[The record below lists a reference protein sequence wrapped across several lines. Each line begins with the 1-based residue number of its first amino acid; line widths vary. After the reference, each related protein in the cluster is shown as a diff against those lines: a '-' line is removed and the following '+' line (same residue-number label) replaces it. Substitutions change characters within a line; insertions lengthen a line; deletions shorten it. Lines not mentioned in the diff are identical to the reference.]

1 MGRHFR
7 RQAVEIRKGENRSVT
22 SLTNAFS
29 NADGKP
35 SVPDFNVED
44 SERPPHDG
52 EYVGTIEVVV
62 LRCHPSDKRPVIG
75 NQTSSD
81 ESSDDDEMS
90 TPGRFD
96 GASDHQPEPT
106 PKPKSRSRAQIFG
119 LDGTW
124 DNWGPPPPPVDEP
137 NNIQMTSE
145 NTGTW
150 NPVGQESKNSK
161 ALEKT
166 TRWAKRSESRD
177 HFQSDFQKRGS
188 PAGSERG
195 RFGQH
200 RSSTDQENA
209 PPLKI
214 RGGGPGSY
222 SVASSEAMR
231 NWNRG
236 PGALKEWT
244 QGDAP
249 SKGSGEPPAAFD
261 PWTGN
266 LPMGDFT
273 NEDETKLRAQVGAWG
288 TPNETTNM
296 PGSKKGSKKGSVVS
310 GNPAPIPGAWG
321 ESNDQDLGKKDDWGD
336 DWGDTNDQN
345 PGNGGDDWGGAGN
358 GNAQDNDDWNA
369 GGDQS
374 RNENDDWNNNGG
386 ASGWDAPNDDEK
398 KDDGAWDP
406 PHHTSNGNTNDWKG
420 NENSNAKK
428 NDDWGAIAD
437 NDTKQNGGW
446 EATAGNDAQLGNSW
460 GGDNGQQT
468 DDWGGDDTKQV
479 TAGAEDTE
487 KDNKPTSNQQAAS
500 GEKAGSTLSF
510 GNSRAKG
517 PKPASKAGSKS
528 KPALVGTKAVSSASN
543 KKPRTFDWLKPSL
556 EKVSNASGPPAAVK
570 KASMPGTWAPPVT
583 SPHQEEPKPVSAQV
597 QPIFSITKPPK
608 PKPYWS
614 KWRNPNAIAEAD
626 MEAEQ
631 ASHSPEELEEEEP
644 IYSIPAEIAQRNMMS
659 HQVRPGRP
667 AAYTHKRNK
676 PKYMDTHEKP
686 YAVFLFKYRDRSIIS
701 RMLKIPTITEPVVDE
716 KARLASLSKQELID
730 ELVKTKSKLSMVES
744 DSSAGQ
750 ATFVKKLDEK
760 LRTFETGKE
769 DVVPAVGDWVN
780 TTSPTHGQGLGNAG
794 EWGNGDSG
802 KGNGGLDSGNG
813 NGNGNETNKTN
824 GGDWSGNG
832 NKHDTTNVNGGGESW
847 NGNGDN
853 NANEKSDWDN
863 NGNVEVSNGAEENGN
878 AGDDWGTTDHANGAG
893 KKDDHGWGGGNDND
907 EGGGGDWSKNDN
919 TGETNVGDDWGNG
932 NRDAKAGDDWG
943 DDNEGSGD
951 KGGDSWD
958 NGGGGGGGDGGWGGN
973 DEKKDEGHGNGNG
986 NGDTGG
992 DAAWGA
998 DTGGGGGGGGG
1009 GW

>member
-7 RQAVEIRKGENRSVT
+7 RQAVEIRKGEDRLVT
-22 SLTNAFS
+22 SLANTFSTTN
-29 NADGKP
+29 GKP
-35 SVPDFNVED
+35 SVPDFNIED

-62 LRCHPSDKRPVIG
+62 LRCHPSDKRPIIG
-75 NQTSSD
+75 KKTSSD

-90 TPGRFD
+90 TPARFD

-106 PKPKSRSRAQIFG
+106 PKPKSKSRAQFFG

-124 DNWGPPPPPVDEP
+124 DDWGPPPPPLDEP
-137 NNIQMTSE
+137 NMGTIEMTGE
-145 NTGTW
+145 NTGSW
-150 NPVGQESKNSK
+150 NPMGQEFKNSK
-161 ALEKT
+161 ALEKS

-195 RFGQH
+195 RFGQP
-200 RSSTDQENA
+200 RSSTDQENV
-209 PPLKI
+209 PPLNL

-231 NWNRG
+231 NWNRR
-236 PGALKEWT
+236 PTAPKEWT

-249 SKGSGEPPAAFD
+249 SKGNGGPPAAFD

-273 NEDETKLRAQVGAWG
+273 NENESKPRAQVGAWG
-288 TPNETTNM
+288 TLNETTNR
-296 PGSKKGSKKGSVVS
+296 PGSKKSSKKGSVVS

-321 ESNDQDLGKKDDWGD
+321 ESNDPDQSKKEDWG
-336 DWGDTNDQN
+336 GNDAQN

-358 GNAQDNDDWNA
+358 ANAQDNDDWNA

-386 ASGWDAPNDDEK
+386 ASSWDAPNNDKK
-398 KDDGAWDP
+398 KDDDAWDP
-406 PHHTSNGNTNDWKG
+406 SHHTSNGNNNDWGG
-420 NENSNAKK
+420 NEDGNVKQ
-428 NDDWGAIAD
+428 NDEWRATDD
-437 NDTKQNGGW
+437 HDTKKNGGW
-446 EATAGNDAQLGNSW
+446 EATVGNDAPV
-460 GGDNGQQT
+460 GDG
-468 DDWGGDDTKQV
+468 WGGDDTKQV

-487 KDNKPTSNQQAAS
+487 KDKKPTSNHQAAS

-528 KPALVGTKAVSSASN
+528 KPAPVGAKAASFASN
-543 KKPRTFDWLKPSL
+543 KKPWTFDWLKPSP
-556 EKVSNASGPPAAVK
+556 EKVPNASGPPAAVE
-570 KASMPGTWAPPVT
+570 KASIPGTWA
-583 SPHQEEPKPVSAQV
+583 SPHQAAPKSASVQV
-597 QPIFSITKPPK
+597 PPIFSITTPPK

-614 KWRNPNAIAEAD
+614 KWRNPNALAEAD
-626 MEAEQ
+626 PEAEQ
-631 ASHSPEELEEEEP
+631 APSPEELEEEEDP

-659 HQVRPGRP
+659 HQVRPGRA

-676 PKYMDTHEKP
+676 PTYMDTHENP
-686 YAVFLFKYRDRSIIS
+686 YAVFLFKYRDKGILE
-701 RMLKIPTITEPVVDE
+701 RMLKTTITEPVVDE
-716 KARLASLSKQELID
+716 KARLASLSKRELID

-744 DSSAGQ
+744 DSSGQ

-760 LRTFETGKE
+760 LRTFEAGKE
-769 DVVPAVGDWVN
+769 DGGPAVGDWVD
-780 TTSPTHGQGLGNAG
+780 TTSPTHGQGVGNAG
-794 EWGNGDSG
+794 EWGNGDTG
-802 KGNGGLDSGNG
+802 KGNGGPDSGNG

-824 GGDWSGNG
+824 GGDWGGNG
-832 NKHDTTNVNGGGESW
+832 NKHDTTTNGNGGESW
-847 NGNGDN
+847 GGNGDT
-853 NANEKSDWDN
+853 NANGKSEWDN
-863 NGNVEVSNGAEENGN
+863 NGNVDVSNGAEESGN
-878 AGDDWGTTDHANGAG
+878 AWGTTDHDNGAD
-893 KKDDHGWGGGNDND
+893 KKDDNGWGVGNDND
-907 EGGGGDWSKNDN
+907 GGDGGGVDWSKNDN
-919 TGETNVGDDWGNG
+919 SGDTNVADDWGNG
-932 NRDAKAGDDWG
+932 NGDAKAGDDWG
-943 DDNEGSGD
+943 NDND

-958 NGGGGGGGDGGWGGN
+958 DGGGGGDGGWGGN
-973 DEKKDEGHGNGNG
+973 DEKKDEGDG

-992 DAAWGA
+992 DTAWGA
-998 DTGGGGGGGGG
+998 NTGGEGGGG